1 MMNRIA
7 GLLSAAGIGAGCMY
21 LFDPDRGKRRR
32 AELRNNAKHINH
44 IAIEAAGKT
53 QRDLR
58 NRLLGVRAE
67 IGSLVCSEA
76 VADDVLKARIRSKL
90 GRLVSH
96 PHAIEVKVVDG
107 RAILTGPILAA
118 EVVPLFEVISG
129 IAGLKSI
136 ENLCELHESADI
148 PALQGGKLRGGERFG
163 PFRTSWSPTT
173 RLMAGLAGGALT
185 IYGGKRRGALGSA
198 MSAVGV
204 GMLARALTNSETGRL
219 VGVGGDVK
227 GIDIEKTIT
236 IGAPVNEVFTY
247 WSHPEN
253 FPKFMSHVQEVR
265 EIDAGV
271 YRWKVGGPAGLLIE
285 WDAAI
290 TKYDVN
296 KTLAWKSVPG
306 AIIWQQGVTR
316 FTSNPDDSTRIDVKM
331 SYKPPAGLLGHEIAK
346 LFGVDP
352 KHDMDDDLMR
362 MKSFIETGV
371 APHDAAAKTE
381 PRVHA

>member
-1 MMNRIA
+1 MNRIV

-32 AELRNNAKHINH
+32 AEIRNKAKHINS
-44 IAIEAAGKT
+44 IAIEAVGKT

-58 NRLLGVRAE
+58 NNLLGVRAE
-67 IGSLVCSEA
+67 IGSLVCSEE

-96 PHAIEVKVVDG
+96 PHSIEVKVVDG

-118 EVVPLFEVISG
+118 EVVPLVEVMSG

-136 ENLCELHESADI
+136 ENLLELHESADI
-148 PALQGGKLRGGERFG
+148 PALQGGKLRGGERYG
-163 PFRTSWSPTT
+163 PFKTTWSPTT
-173 RLMAGLAGGALT
+173 RLAAGLAGGALT
-185 IYGGKRRGALGSA
+185 VYGGKRRGVLGSGI
-198 MSAVGV
+198 SAVGV
-204 GMLARALTNSETGRL
+204 GMLARALTNSETRRL
-219 VGVGGDVK
+219 VGVDGDVK
-227 GIDIEKTIT
+227 GINIEKTIT
-236 IGAPVNEVFTY
+236 IAAPVDEVFTY

-253 FPKFMSHVQEVR
+253 FPEFMTHVREVR

-285 WDAAI
+285 WDATI

-296 KTLAWKSVPG
+296 QTLAWKSVPG
-306 AIIWQQGVTR
+306 AIIWQQGITR
-316 FTSNPDDSTRIDVKM
+316 FTSNPDGSTRIDVKM

-352 KHDMDDDLMR
+352 KTEMDDDLMR
-362 MKSFIETGV
+362 MKTFIETGV

-381 PRVHA
+381 TRVHA